1 MFFRKVD
8 GLCFGISECYEVIQT
23 KKISGVIVESLI
35 NPHSIAQSVI
45 DACIASHIPVVC
57 VKNLRTLSKSYFGIQ
72 TSCLGVK
79 IDSLLDLS
87 EKIKEISDKYKPIV
101 PKIQVNSEATLCLE
115 KEVPMHI
122 DEVKCD
128 PYLYRPN
135 KKSRVFVP
143 SNTDE
148 TKDKNQFIGQEFIK
162 ISEKQDNIPDRKT
175 YMRMILKKIS
185 NNPNRVKLKEK

>member
-1 MFFRKVD
+1 M
-8 GLCFGISECYEVIQT
+8 
-23 KKISGVIVESLI
+23 ESLI

-45 DACIASHIPVVC
+45 DACISSNIPVVC
-57 VKNLRTLSKSYFGIQ
+57 VKNLRALCKSYFGIQ

-79 IDSLLDLS
+79 TDSLLDLS
-87 EKIKEISDKYKPIV
+87 NKIKGISQKYKPIV
-101 PKIQVNSEATLCLE
+101 PKTQVNSETTLCLE
-115 KEVPMHI
+115 KEEPMHI

-128 PYLYRPN
+128 PYLYRSN

-148 TKDKNQFIGQEFIK
+148 TKDKNQFIGQQFIK
-162 ISEKQDNIPDRKT
+162 ISEKQENITERKT